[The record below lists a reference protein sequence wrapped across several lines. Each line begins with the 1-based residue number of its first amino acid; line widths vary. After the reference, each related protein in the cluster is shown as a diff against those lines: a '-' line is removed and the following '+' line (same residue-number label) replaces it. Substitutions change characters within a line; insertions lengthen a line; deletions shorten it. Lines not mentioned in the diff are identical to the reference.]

1 MALPLRLDAVSV
13 LPSGAEYSV
22 DCGGVTASLSR
33 LNDSTLALR
42 CVSRRAAGGA
52 SAEAELWD
60 YGRAAAGDGSPTRSE
75 NAVGGWWRGWMGWF
89 FAGVAAALAA
99 AVFLRRR

>member
-33 LNDSTLALR
+33 VNDSTLALR

-60 YGRAAAGDGSPTRSE
+60 YGRAAAGDGSPTSPE
-75 NAVGGWWRGWMGWF
+75 NTGGWWRGWMGWF
-89 FAGVAAALAA
+89 FAGAAAALAA

>member
-33 LNDSTLALR
+33 LNDSTLSLR

-60 YGRAAAGDGSPTRSE
+60 YGRAAAGDGSSTSPE
-75 NAVGGWWRGWMGWF
+75 NTGGWWRGWMGWF

-99 AVFLRRR
+99 AVFMRRR